1 MGKIGIHIKSQ
12 ISLGESKMQFLT
24 DWIEHYGYVILFLSL
39 MLELI
44 ALPIPGEFLMGY
56 AGVLVFQGKFSWILS
71 IIISGIGS
79 CTGMTISYW
88 IGYKLGVP
96 FFHKH
101 GHRIHMGPDR
111 LEKMSNWFENYGN
124 RLLLIAYFIPGVRH
138 FTGYFSGITHI
149 SFRTFAIYAYIG
161 AFIWTGTFISL
172 GKLLGPQWEHFHTSL
187 KKYLLIGSVM
197 VIILFVIIYILKKY
211 RLKIKET
218 MMAGLGIGVQQIHSL
233 RRLRLLI
240 AIIAVLFLAFVL
252 FMSSLTENY
261 LNNEFKQF
269 DSIVITL
276 VPLIFD
282 EQWEPWMSFFGLF
295 ASVKVLI
302 PLMFLTFIW
311 ILFKTKDRI
320 LEISFLLIVVIG
332 GEIFEEGIR
341 RLFHHLQPVHS
352 PLTKQTLYPFPSE
365 QTITAF
371 ILFGFFT
378 YLFVRHSQK
387 IWIQTIVSIL
397 VFMMILLI
405 GLSRIYLM
413 QQYPSDVVAGYAFGG
428 VWLSLN
434 ILVLEIF
441 RFSNRLNGPTN
452 FS

>member
-1 MGKIGIHIKSQ
+1 
-12 ISLGESKMQFLT
+12 
-24 DWIEHYGYVILFLSL
+24 
-39 MLELI
+39 
-44 ALPIPGEFLMGY
+44 
-56 AGVLVFQGKFSWILS
+56 
-71 IIISGIGS
+71 
-79 CTGMTISYW
+79 
-88 IGYKLGVP
+88 
-96 FFHKH
+96 
-101 GHRIHMGPDR
+101 
-111 LEKMSNWFENYGN
+111 MSNWFENYGN
-124 RLLLIAYFIPGVRH
+124 KLLLIAYFIPGVRH

-172 GKLLGPQWEHFHTSL
+172 GKVLGPQWEHFHTSL

-218 MMAGLGIGVQQIHSL
+218 IMDGLGKGVQRIHSL

-269 DSIVITL
+269 NTIVITL

-282 EQWEPWMSFFGLF
+282 EQWEPWMRFFGSF
-295 ASVKVLI
+295 ATVEVTI
-302 PLMFLTFIW
+302 PLMVLTFIW
-311 ILFKTKDRI
+311 ISLKMKDRI

-341 RLFHHLQPVHS
+341 RLFHHLRPVHS
-352 PLTKQTLYPFPSE
+352 PLTKQISYSFPSE

-378 YLFVRHSQK
+378 YLLFDTLKR
-387 IWIQTIVSIL
+387 
-397 VFMMILLI
+397 F
-405 GLSRIYLM
+405 
-413 QQYPSDVVAGYAFGG
+413 GYKPLFA
-428 VWLSLN
+428 
-434 ILVLEIF
+434 
-441 RFSNRLNGPTN
+441 
-452 FS
+452 